1 VLDLRGLSYLAPLK
15 KERARSGRT
24 RASSRSRS
32 AEFTGPNRA
41 NRRTMRIGTMDM
53 TVNRGETADVVRAVA
68 EAAAIGA
75 ASFWAPNFFGLD
87 CLTVLA
93 VAGTQVPTIELGTAV
108 IPIFGRHP
116 RVLAQQ
122 ALTVHSATAQ
132 RLTLG
137 VGLSHRSLVDGVLD
151 TWPPSPVGYLKRF
164 LEALMPLCAL
174 DEEKSSTPGLQIP
187 VDRPLPVV
195 TAALGPKT
203 LAVAGTLSDGV
214 VLWCVGP
221 RTISQVTV
229 PILSESAALVGRRAP
244 RVVASAPVCV
254 TNDVT
259 TARSAIARRF
269 GQFDA
274 LPSYQASLQR
284 EGIDS
289 IGELALVGGRREIEE
304 GIDRFREAGVTE
316 FLWSDASTTRHE
328 RDASRDA
335 LGEILANHS
344 DSS

>member
-1 VLDLRGLSYLAPLK
+1 
-15 KERARSGRT
+15 
-24 RASSRSRS
+24 
-32 AEFTGPNRA
+32 
-41 NRRTMRIGTMDM
+41 M
-53 TVNRGETADVVRAVA
+53 TVNRGETADVVKAVA
-68 EAAAIGA
+68 DAKAIGA

-87 CLTVLA
+87 CLTALA

-122 ALTVHSATAQ
+122 ALTVHSAIAH

-137 VGLSHRSLVDGVLD
+137 VGLSHRSMVDGVLD
-151 TWPPSPVGYLKRF
+151 TWPPSPVGHLTQF
-164 LEALMPLCAL
+164 LEQLMPLCAL
-174 DEEKSSTPGLQIP
+174 NEHGESSAPGLQIP

-195 TAALGPKT
+195 VAALGPKT

-229 PILSESAALVGRRAP
+229 PILSEAAALAGRRVP

-254 TNDVT
+254 TNDVG
-259 TARSAIARRF
+259 TARSVIARRF

-289 IGELALVGGRREIEE
+289 IGELALVGDRREIEA

-316 FLWSDASTTRHE
+316 FLWNDASATQYE

-335 LGEILANHS
+335 LGEILVNHT
-344 DSS
+344 DSSGL

>member
-1 VLDLRGLSYLAPLK
+1 
-15 KERARSGRT
+15 
-24 RASSRSRS
+24 
-32 AEFTGPNRA
+32 
-41 NRRTMRIGTMDM
+41 M
-53 TVNRGETADVVRAVA
+53 TVNRGETADVVKAVA
-68 EAAAIGA
+68 DAKAIGA

-87 CLTVLA
+87 CLTALA

-122 ALTVHSATAQ
+122 ALTVHSAIAH

-137 VGLSHRSLVDGVLD
+137 VGLSHRSMVDGVLD
-151 TWPPSPVGYLKRF
+151 TWPPSPVGHLTQF
-164 LEALMPLCAL
+164 LEQLMPLCAL
-174 DEEKSSTPGLQIP
+174 NEHGESSAPGLQIP

-195 TAALGPKT
+195 VAALGPKT

-229 PILSESAALVGRRAP
+229 PILSEAAALAGRRVP

-254 TNDVT
+254 TNDVGT
-259 TARSAIARRF
+259 TRSVIARRF

-289 IGELALVGGRREIEE
+289 IGELALVGDRREIEA

-316 FLWSDASTTRHE
+316 FLWNDASATQYE

-335 LGEILANHS
+335 LGEILVNHT
-344 DSS
+344 DSSGL